1 MVDASYRV
9 REARKQLFFEY
20 GKHPDNEKVAEAAG
34 ITMKRFTAVM
44 LAPKAPISLDQK
56 TGINESLKPSV
67 CYIYLLLCLVHSHNI

>member
-1 MVDASYRV
+1 MVDACYRV
-9 REARKQLFFEY
+9 REARKQLYIEN

-67 CYIYLLLCLVHSHNI
+67 CYILLCLVRCHNH